1 MQASTRHVPGSSDIS
16 AEPNPATPYGPVRS
30 LVVRAPLV
38 SFLIL
43 SCLLSWWPAVLL
55 ATGVPSPPI
64 AGFGP
69 FLAAVVVLGM
79 TQGRAGIGRLL
90 RSMVQWRVPRRAYLV
105 GIGLPLLVSG
115 SAIGVT
121 LALGAA
127 RPDAADVALWTTL
140 PIVVLLKLL
149 IPGAGGAWEEP
160 GFRGFA
166 LGRFEERF
174 GASAGPLV
182 LGVFW
187 VFWHLPLFVT
197 GDILWTD
204 VLEVVAA
211 SVVIAALFHSARDS
225 VLIAML
231 FHATNNTIG
240 GEFASGLFH
249 GSDATTLGML
259 TAAGWWLVAG
269 GILVR
274 RHRGRDRYALTVGE
288 PS

>member
-1 MQASTRHVPGSSDIS
+1 
-16 AEPNPATPYGPVRS
+16 
-30 LVVRAPLV
+30 
-38 SFLIL
+38 
-43 SCLLSWWPAVLL
+43 
-55 ATGVPSPPI
+55 
-64 AGFGP
+64 
-69 FLAAVVVLGM
+69 M

-90 RSMVQWRVPRRAYLV
+90 KSMVQWRVPPRAHLL
-105 GIGLPLLVSG
+105 GLGLPLLVTG

-127 RPDAADVALWTTL
+127 RPDSADLAVWTTL
-140 PIVVLLKLL
+140 PVVVLLKLL

-166 LGRFEERF
+166 LGRLEQRF
-174 GASAGPLV
+174 GAFAGPLV
-182 LGVFW
+182 LGGFW

-240 GEFASGLFH
+240 GEFASQLFH
-249 GSDATTLGML
+249 GSDAVILGLL
-259 TAAGWWLVAG
+259 TAAGWWLIAG
-269 GILVR
+269 GILIRTR
-274 RHRGRDRYALTVGE
+274 RRSSRDRYAPTVGE
-288 PS
+288 PA